1 MFNISYIEPLY
12 RIQIYPMLFKKAKE
26 PTEMLPAVQ
35 VVSGGVYFGIIKTT
49 SPIRIEGDFKGIIF
63 CTNKVIIDKR
73 ASVNGDILCH
83 DIVIGGTIEGNVIC
97 KNKCFLNE
105 DAIVNGIVRTSKFEN
120 GENSSVTGP
129 VYVNKENA
137 NIDVDE
143 YYELFNKK
151 ETLEKIKAEYFSL
164 PQKLILITWVC
175 YWHFFGADSQIST
188 DAYAVNLWICGIL

>member
-1 MFNISYIEPLY
+1 
-12 RIQIYPMLFKKAKE
+12 MLFKKTEA
-26 PTEMLPAVQ
+26 PVEMLPAVQ
-35 VVSGGVYFGIIKTT
+35 VVSGGVYFGIIKTS

-63 CTNKVIIDKR
+63 CTNKVIIDKK

-83 DIVIGGTIEGNVIC
+83 DIVIGGMIEGNVIC
-97 KNKCFLNE
+97 KNKCSLNE
-105 DAIVNGIVRTSKFEN
+105 DAIVNGIIRTAKFEN

-129 VYVNKENA
+129 VYVNKDNM

-164 PQKLILITWVC
+164 PQKLILIT
-175 YWHFFGADSQIST
+175 
-188 DAYAVNLWICGIL
+188 

>member
-1 MFNISYIEPLY
+1 
-12 RIQIYPMLFKKAKE
+12 MLFKKKE
-26 PTEMLPAVQ
+26 SPSEMLPAVQ

-73 ASVNGDILCH
+73 ATVNGDILCH
-83 DIVIGGTIEGNVIC
+83 EIVVGGLIDGNVIC
-97 KNKCFLNE
+97 KNKCVLS
-105 DAIVNGIVRTSKFEN
+105 DGAVVNGIVRTAKFEN
-120 GENSSVTGP
+120 GDDSSVIGP
-129 VYVNKENA
+129 VYVNKDNN

-164 PQKLILITWVC
+164 PQKLILIT
-175 YWHFFGADSQIST
+175 
-188 DAYAVNLWICGIL
+188 

>member
-1 MFNISYIEPLY
+1 
-12 RIQIYPMLFKKAKE
+12 MLFKKTEA

-35 VVSGGVYFGIIKTT
+35 VVSGGVYFGIIKTG

-63 CTNKVIIDKR
+63 STNKVIIDKR

-83 DIVIGGTIEGNVIC
+83 DIVIGGIIEGNVIC

-105 DAIVNGIVRTSKFEN
+105 EAVVNGIIRTAKFEN
-120 GENSSVTGP
+120 GENSSVTGHI
-129 VYVNKENA
+129 YVNKENM

-151 ETLEKIKAEYFSL
+151 DTLEKIKAEYFSL
-164 PQKLILITWVC
+164 PQKLILIT
-175 YWHFFGADSQIST
+175 
-188 DAYAVNLWICGIL
+188 

>member
-1 MFNISYIEPLY
+1 
-12 RIQIYPMLFKKAKE
+12 MLFKKKE
-26 PTEMLPAVQ
+26 NPSEILPAVQ

-73 ASVNGDILCH
+73 ATVNGDILCH
-83 DIVIGGTIEGNVIC
+83 EIVVGGLIDGNVIC
-97 KNKCFLNE
+97 KNKCVLNE
-105 DAIVNGIVRTSKFEN
+105 GAIVNGIVRTAKFEN
-120 GENSSVTGP
+120 GDDSSVTGHL
-129 VYVNKENA
+129 YVNKENV

-164 PQKLILITWVC
+164 HQKLILIT
-175 YWHFFGADSQIST
+175 
-188 DAYAVNLWICGIL
+188 

>member
-1 MFNISYIEPLY
+1 
-12 RIQIYPMLFKKAKE
+12 MLFKKAE
-26 PTEMLPAVQ
+26 APAEMLPAVQ

-63 CTNKVIIDKR
+63 CTNKVIIDKK

-83 DIVIGGTIEGNVIC
+83 DIVIGGIIEGNVIC
-97 KNKCFLNE
+97 KNKCSLNE
-105 DAIVNGIVRTSKFEN
+105 EAIVNGIIRTAKFEN
-120 GENSSVTGP
+120 GENSSVTGH
-129 VYVNKENA
+129 VYVNKENM

-164 PQKLILITWVC
+164 PQKLILIT
-175 YWHFFGADSQIST
+175 
-188 DAYAVNLWICGIL
+188 